1 MLLLAF
7 LFLFSFLGA
16 PAEPAS
22 KSRAKIVVHYVRQ
35 EIPLNPAVKLWRKIP
50 PARIPLKAQ
59 DLDPPYG
66 GGSIKAV
73 TIRAIHNGREL
84 AFLLE
89 WIDPTKDATMDG
101 LDSFRD
107 AAALMF
113 PLDPKNPP
121 EPIMGHRYMGERS
134 ALVNIWQFKAD
145 WNEERRR
152 SPIEDLNAAG
162 PGTLT
167 TQDRQNVLGKGLH
180 RKGRWTALFLRTL
193 KTDDEDDAQFWP
205 GLKTWANVAVWDG
218 NNKDHAGQKSVSEVW
233 HRLTF
238 EPPLSGFSP
247 TKNRISPSSP
257 KLPSMIE

>member
-1 MLLLAF
+1 MWFLAF
-7 LFLFSFLGA
+7 LSLFSLA
-16 PAEPAS
+16 LATPAEPAS
-22 KSRAKIVVHYVRQ
+22 KRGTRIVVRYTRQ
-35 EIPLNPAVKLWRKIP
+35 EIPLEPAAKLWRKIP

-59 DLDPPYG
+59 DLSEPYG

-73 TIRAIHNGREL
+73 TIRAIHNGTEL

-89 WIDPTKDATMDG
+89 WVDRTKDASMDG

-134 ALVNIWQFKAD
+134 ALVNIWHFKAD
-145 WNEERRR
+145 WNEEGR
-152 SPIEDLNAAG
+152 SPVEDLNAAG

-167 TQDRQNVLGKGLH
+167 TQDQQDVSGKGLH
-180 RKGRWTALFLRTL
+180 RRGRWQVIFLRSL
-193 KTDDEDDAQFWP
+193 RTDDEDDAQFWP
-205 GLKTWANVAVWDG
+205 RLRTWVNVAVWDG
-218 NNKDHAGQKSVSEVW
+218 SHKDKAGQKSVSEIW

-238 EPPLSGFSP
+238 DAAPVGIFPDRKPGFP
-247 TKNRISPSSP
+247 R
-257 KLPSMIE
+257 

>member
-7 LFLFSFLGA
+7 LFLISLLTGA
-16 PAEPAS
+16 PAEPAF
-22 KSRAKIVVHYVRQ
+22 KNGTKITVRYVRQ
-35 EIPLNPAVKLWRKIP
+35 EIPLDPEATLWRKIP

-59 DLDPPYG
+59 DLDLPYG
-66 GGSIKAV
+66 GGSVKAV

-89 WIDPTKDATMDG
+89 WVDPTKDATMDG

-113 PLDPKNPP
+113 PLDPQNPP

-134 ALVNIWQFKAD
+134 ALVNIWQFKAN

-167 TQDRQNVLGKGLH
+167 TQDRQNVLGKGLY
-180 RKGRWTALFLRTL
+180 RKGRWTVLLLRPL

-205 GLKTWANVAVWDG
+205 GLKTWVNVAVWDG
-218 NNKDHAGQKSVSEVW
+218 SNKDRAGQKSVSEVW
-233 HRLTF
+233 HRLEF
-238 EPPLSGFSP
+238 EPAPVGIFP
-247 TKNRISPSSP
+247 DK
-257 KLPSMIE
+257 K